1 MTGTAQEQQSAATSR
16 RIEPFAASVWPWVD
30 QMAERN
36 PEAVFFGG
44 GVPPTEAIPVARLRE
59 GADRAWAD
67 GAETLLYGE
76 VRGYR
81 PLRELIVERMAA
93 RGAIVDPADV
103 LITNGAQQGID
114 LAARIFIDPGDIV
127 LTEEPT
133 FMDALRVFRSH
144 EAEPVG
150 VPVDEEGLQVD
161 VLATLLDRLP
171 KRPKFL
177 YTMPTYQ
184 NPMGVSMSTAR
195 RRALV
200 DLARERGIVIVED
213 DPYGDLSYDGD
224 PPPTLKSLDPEVIFL
239 GTFSKVL
246 APGLR
251 VGWVASSPRL
261 REAFFNVKEGT
272 DIHNERI
279 MTRTVYHSARGFL
292 DEHIAATR
300 EIYRAPAR
308 RHAGWTRARD
318 ARRGALDDAA
328 RRVLPL
334 GHLARAIRDRRHAA
348 GRDGS
353 GCHLLAE
360 LVVLPRPLLDPVAA
374 IELLGAAGGADRGG
388 DAQAGGDDPGVSRP
402 GGCRGGWRGS
412 RPRCGWRR
420 RACRAANRRGTWR
433 CAR

>member
-1 MTGTAQEQQSAATSR
+1 VTGTAQERQSTETSR

-44 GVPPTEAIPVARLRE
+44 GVPPTEAIPIARLRE
-59 GADRAWAD
+59 GADQAWAD

-150 VPVDEEGLQVD
+150 VPVDDEGLQVEA
-161 VLATLLDRLP
+161 LAALLDRLP

-200 DLARERGIVIVED
+200 DLAQQRGIVIVED

-300 EIYRAPAR
+300 EIYRARRDAMLAGLDREMPAGVR
-308 RHAGWTRARD
+308 WTTPRGGFFLWVTLPEQCETDAMLPDATDRGVIYLPSSWFYPDRSWTRSLRLSFSAQPEERI
-318 ARRGALDDAA
+318 AEAMRR
-328 RRVLPL
+328 
-334 GHLARAIRDRRHAA
+334 
-348 GRDGS
+348 
-353 GCHLLAE
+353 LAE
-360 LVVLPRPLLDPVAA
+360 TISAY
-374 IELLGAAGGADRGG
+374 
-388 DAQAGGDDPGVSRP
+388 
-402 GGCRGGWRGS
+402 
-412 RPRCGWRR
+412 
-420 RACRAANRRGTWR
+420 
-433 CAR
+433 

>member
-16 RIEPFAASVWPWVD
+16 RIEPFAASVWSWVD

-44 GVPPTEAIPVARLRE
+44 GVPPTEAIPIARLRE

-81 PLRELIVERMAA
+81 PLRDLIVERMGA
-93 RGAIVDPADV
+93 RGAIVDPADI

-150 VPVDEEGLQVD
+150 VPVDDEGLQVE
-161 VLATLLDRLP
+161 VLVALLDRLP

-200 DLARERGIVIVED
+200 DLARERGLVIVED

-251 VGWVASSPRL
+251 VGWVASSARL

-292 DEHIAATR
+292 DEHIVATR
-300 EIYRAPAR
+300 EIYRARRDAMLAGLEREMPAGVR
-308 RHAGWTRARD
+308 WTTPRGGFFLWVTLPEQCETDAMLPDATDRGVIYLPSSWFYPDRSWTRSLRLNFSAQPDERI
-318 ARRGALDDAA
+318 AEAMRR
-328 RRVLPL
+328 
-334 GHLARAIRDRRHAA
+334 
-348 GRDGS
+348 
-353 GCHLLAE
+353 LAE
-360 LVVLPRPLLDPVAA
+360 TINAY
-374 IELLGAAGGADRGG
+374 
-388 DAQAGGDDPGVSRP
+388 
-402 GGCRGGWRGS
+402 
-412 RPRCGWRR
+412 
-420 RACRAANRRGTWR
+420 
-433 CAR
+433 

>member
-1 MTGTAQEQQSAATSR
+1 MTRTAQEQQSAATSR

-30 QMAERN
+30 RMAERN

-67 GAETLLYGE
+67 GAEILLYGE

-81 PLRELIVERMAA
+81 PLRDLIVERMAA
-93 RGAIVDPADV
+93 RGAVVDPADV

-150 VPVDEEGLQVD
+150 VPVDDEGIQVD
-161 VLATLLDRLP
+161 ALATLLDRLP

-184 NPMGVSMSTAR
+184 NPMGVSLSTAR

-200 DLARERGIVIVED
+200 DLARERGLVIIED

-261 REAFFNVKEGT
+261 RGAFFNVKEGT

-292 DEHIAATR
+292 DEHIAVTR
-300 EIYRAPAR
+300 EIYRGRRDAMLAGLEREMPAGVR
-308 RHAGWTRARD
+308 WTTPRGGFFLWVTLPDQYETDAMLPDATDRGVIYLPSSWFYPDRSWTRSMRLNFSAQPEERI
-318 ARRGALDDAA
+318 AEAMRR
-328 RRVLPL
+328 L
-334 GHLARAIRDRRHAA
+334 GETIRA
-348 GRDGS
+348 
-353 GCHLLAE
+353 
-360 LVVLPRPLLDPVAA
+360 V
-374 IELLGAAGGADRGG
+374 
-388 DAQAGGDDPGVSRP
+388 
-402 GGCRGGWRGS
+402 
-412 RPRCGWRR
+412 
-420 RACRAANRRGTWR
+420 
-433 CAR
+433 

>member
-213 DPYGDLSYDGD
+213 DPYGELSYDGD
-224 PPPTLKSLDPEVIFL
+224 PLPTLKSLDPEVIFL

-279 MTRTVYHSARGFL
+279 MTRTVYHSARDFL

-300 EIYRAPAR
+300 EIYRRPAR
-308 RHAGWTRARD
+308 RHAGWHWSERCPP
-318 ARRGALDDAA
+318 GC
-328 RRVLPL
+328 
-334 GHLARAIRDRRHAA
+334 A
-348 GRDGS
+348 GRRPHGGFFLWVTLPEQYETDAMLPDATDRGVIYLPS
-353 GCHLLAE
+353 SWFYPDRSWTRSLRLNFSAQPEERIAEAMRRLAE
-360 LVVLPRPLLDPVAA
+360 T
-374 IELLGAAGGADRGG
+374 I
-388 DAQAGGDDPGVSRP
+388 QAY
-402 GGCRGGWRGS
+402 
-412 RPRCGWRR
+412 
-420 RACRAANRRGTWR
+420 
-433 CAR
+433 

>member
-1 MTGTAQEQQSAATSR
+1 VTGTAQERQSTETSR

-44 GVPPTEAIPVARLRE
+44 GVPPTEAIPIARLRE
-59 GADRAWAD
+59 GADQAWAD

-150 VPVDEEGLQVD
+150 VPVDDEGLQVEA
-161 VLATLLDRLP
+161 LAALLDRLP

-200 DLARERGIVIVED
+200 DLAQERGIVIVED

-300 EIYRAPAR
+300 EIYRARRDAMLAGLDREMPAGVR
-308 RHAGWTRARD
+308 WTTPRGGFFLWVTLPEQCETDAMLPDATDRGVIYLPSSWFYPDRSWTRSLRLNFSAQPEERI
-318 ARRGALDDAA
+318 AEAMRR
-328 RRVLPL
+328 
-334 GHLARAIRDRRHAA
+334 
-348 GRDGS
+348 
-353 GCHLLAE
+353 LAE
-360 LVVLPRPLLDPVAA
+360 TISAY
-374 IELLGAAGGADRGG
+374 
-388 DAQAGGDDPGVSRP
+388 
-402 GGCRGGWRGS
+402 
-412 RPRCGWRR
+412 
-420 RACRAANRRGTWR
+420 
-433 CAR
+433 

>member
-1 MTGTAQEQQSAATSR
+1 VTDTVREQQNAATSR

-44 GVPPTEAIPVARLRE
+44 GVPPTEALPIARLRE

-81 PLRELIVERMAA
+81 PLRELIAERMAA

-150 VPVDEEGLQVD
+150 VPVDADGLQVE
-161 VLATLLDRLP
+161 VLAALLDRLP

-184 NPMGVSMSTAR
+184 NPMGVSMSTER

-200 DLARERGIVIVED
+200 DLARDRGIIIVED
-213 DPYGDLSYDGD
+213 DPYGEFSDGGD
-224 PPPTLKSLDPEVIFL
+224 PPPTLKSLDPEVVFL

-279 MTRTVYHSARGFL
+279 MTRTVYHAARGFL
-292 DEHIAATR
+292 DEHIATTR
-300 EIYRAPAR
+300 EIYRARRDAMLAGLEREMPAGVR
-308 RHAGWTRARD
+308 WTTPGGGFFLWVTLPEQCETDAMLPDATDRGVIYLPSSWFYPDRSWTRSLRLNFSAQPEERI
-318 ARRGALDDAA
+318 AEAMRR
-328 RRVLPL
+328 
-334 GHLARAIRDRRHAA
+334 
-348 GRDGS
+348 
-353 GCHLLAE
+353 LAE
-360 LVVLPRPLLDPVAA
+360 T
-374 IELLGAAGGADRGG
+374 I
-388 DAQAGGDDPGVSRP
+388 QAY
-402 GGCRGGWRGS
+402 
-412 RPRCGWRR
+412 
-420 RACRAANRRGTWR
+420 
-433 CAR
+433 

>member
-1 MTGTAQEQQSAATSR
+1 VTGTAQERQNMSTSR

-44 GVPPTEAIPVARLRE
+44 GVPPTEAIPVARLRQ

-81 PLRELIVERMAA
+81 PLRDLIVERMAS

-161 VLATLLDRLP
+161 VLATMLERLP

-177 YTMPTYQ
+177 YTMPTFQ

-195 RRALV
+195 RHALV
-200 DLARERGIVIVED
+200 ELAREWGFVIVED
-213 DPYGDLSYDGD
+213 DPYGDLSFDGD
-224 PPPTLKSLDPEVIFL
+224 PPPTLKSIDPEVIFL

-279 MTRTVYHSARGFL
+279 MTRTVYHSAQDFL

-300 EIYRAPAR
+300 EIYRR
-308 RHAGWTRARD
+308 RRDAMLAGLEQEMPEGVRWTTPHGGFFLWVTLPERYETDAMLPEATDRGVIYLPSSWFYPDRSWTRSMRLNFSAQPEDRI
-318 ARRGALDDAA
+318 AEAMRR
-328 RRVLPL
+328 
-334 GHLARAIRDRRHAA
+334 
-348 GRDGS
+348 
-353 GCHLLAE
+353 LAE
-360 LVVLPRPLLDPVAA
+360 TILAY
-374 IELLGAAGGADRGG
+374 
-388 DAQAGGDDPGVSRP
+388 
-402 GGCRGGWRGS
+402 
-412 RPRCGWRR
+412 
-420 RACRAANRRGTWR
+420 
-433 CAR
+433 

>member
-1 MTGTAQEQQSAATSR
+1 MTGTAQDRQSVATSR

-44 GVPPTEAIPVARLRE
+44 GVPPTEAIPVARLRA

-114 LAARIFIDPGDIV
+114 LAARIFIDPGDFV

-161 VLATLLDRLP
+161 ALATLLDRLP

-184 NPMGVSMSTAR
+184 NPMGVSMSAAR

-200 DLARERGIVIVED
+200 DLARERGLAIVED
-213 DPYGDLSYDGD
+213 DPYGELSYDGG
-224 PPPTLKSLDPEVIFL
+224 F
-239 GTFSKVL
+239 
-246 APGLR
+246 A
-251 VGWVASSPRL
+251 
-261 REAFFNVKEGT
+261 T
-272 DIHNERI
+272 DTEI
-279 MTRTVYHSARGFL
+279 AR
-292 DEHIAATR
+292 
-300 EIYRAPAR
+300 
-308 RHAGWTRARD
+308 
-318 ARRGALDDAA
+318 
-328 RRVLPL
+328 
-334 GHLARAIRDRRHAA
+334 
-348 GRDGS
+348 S
-353 GCHLLAE
+353 GCHL
-360 LVVLPRPLLDPVAA
+360 PRHLLQGAGAGVARRVGG
-374 IELLGAAGGADRGG
+374 IITAAARGILQCQRGDGHPQRADHDADRLPLR
-388 DAQAGGDDPGVSRP
+388 AGFSR
-402 GGCRGGWRGS
+402 
-412 RPRCGWRR
+412 
-420 RACRAANRRGTWR
+420 
-433 CAR
+433 

>member
-1 MTGTAQEQQSAATSR
+1 VTDTIQEQQSAATSR

-150 VPVDEEGLQVD
+150 IPVDGEGLQVD
-161 VLATLLDRLP
+161 MLAALLDRLP

-184 NPMGVSMSTAR
+184 NPMGVSMSPAR
-195 RRALV
+195 QRALV
-200 DLARERGIVIVED
+200 DLAREQGIAIVED

-300 EIYRAPAR
+300 EIYRARRDAMLAGLEREMPAGVR
-308 RHAGWTRARD
+308 WTTPHGGFFLWVTLPEQCETDAMLPDATDRGVIYLPSSWFYPDRSWTRSLRLNFSAQPEERI
-318 ARRGALDDAA
+318 AEAMRR
-328 RRVLPL
+328 
-334 GHLARAIRDRRHAA
+334 
-348 GRDGS
+348 
-353 GCHLLAE
+353 LAE
-360 LVVLPRPLLDPVAA
+360 T
-374 IELLGAAGGADRGG
+374 I
-388 DAQAGGDDPGVSRP
+388 QAF
-402 GGCRGGWRGS
+402 
-412 RPRCGWRR
+412 
-420 RACRAANRRGTWR
+420 
-433 CAR
+433 

>member
-1 MTGTAQEQQSAATSR
+1 VTDTMQEQQSAATSR

-150 VPVDEEGLQVD
+150 IPVDAEGLQVD
-161 VLATLLDRLP
+161 MLAALLDRLP

-184 NPMGVSMSTAR
+184 NPMGVSMSPAR
-195 RRALV
+195 QRALV
-200 DLARERGIVIVED
+200 DLAREQGIAIVED

-300 EIYRAPAR
+300 EIYRARRDAMLAGLEREMPAGVR
-308 RHAGWTRARD
+308 WTTPHGGFFLWVTLPEQCETDAMLPDATDRGVIYLPSSWFYPDRSWTRSLRLNFSAQPEERI
-318 ARRGALDDAA
+318 AEAMRR
-328 RRVLPL
+328 
-334 GHLARAIRDRRHAA
+334 
-348 GRDGS
+348 
-353 GCHLLAE
+353 LAE
-360 LVVLPRPLLDPVAA
+360 T
-374 IELLGAAGGADRGG
+374 I
-388 DAQAGGDDPGVSRP
+388 QAY
-402 GGCRGGWRGS
+402 
-412 RPRCGWRR
+412 
-420 RACRAANRRGTWR
+420 
-433 CAR
+433 

>member
-1 MTGTAQEQQSAATSR
+1 VTGTAPEQQSAVTSR

-30 QMAERN
+30 QMAKRN

-59 GADRAWAD
+59 GADQAWAD
-67 GAETLLYGE
+67 GAEILLYGE

-114 LAARIFIDPGDIV
+114 LAARIFVDPGDIV

-150 VPVDEEGLQVD
+150 VPVDDEGLQVD
-161 VLATLLDRLP
+161 ILAALLDRLP
-171 KRPKFL
+171 RRPKFL

-184 NPMGVSMSTAR
+184 NPMGVSLSTAR
-195 RRALV
+195 RRALI
-200 DLARERGIVIVED
+200 DLAREREIIIVED

-279 MTRTVYHSARGFL
+279 MTRTVYHAASGFL
-292 DEHIAATR
+292 DDHISATR
-300 EIYRAPAR
+300 ENYRARRDAMLAGLEREMPAGVR
-308 RHAGWTRARD
+308 WTTPHGGFFLWVTLPEQYETDAMLPDATDRGVIYLPSSWFYPDRSWTRSLRLNFSAQPEERI
-318 ARRGALDDAA
+318 AEAMRR
-328 RRVLPL
+328 
-334 GHLARAIRDRRHAA
+334 
-348 GRDGS
+348 
-353 GCHLLAE
+353 LAE
-360 LVVLPRPLLDPVAA
+360 T
-374 IELLGAAGGADRGG
+374 I
-388 DAQAGGDDPGVSRP
+388 QAY
-402 GGCRGGWRGS
+402 
-412 RPRCGWRR
+412 
-420 RACRAANRRGTWR
+420 
-433 CAR
+433 

>member
-1 MTGTAQEQQSAATSR
+1 VTGTAQEQQSAATSR

-44 GVPPTEAIPVARLRE
+44 GVPPTEAIPIARLRE

-81 PLRELIVERMAA
+81 PLRDLIVERMGA
-93 RGAIVDPADV
+93 RGAIVDPADI

-150 VPVDEEGLQVD
+150 VPVDDEGLQVE
-161 VLATLLDRLP
+161 VLVALLDRLP

-200 DLARERGIVIVED
+200 DLARERGLVIVED

-251 VGWVASSPRL
+251 VGWVASSARL

-292 DEHIAATR
+292 DEHIVATR
-300 EIYRAPAR
+300 EIYRARRDAMLAGLEREMPAGVR
-308 RHAGWTRARD
+308 WTTPRGGFFLWVTLPERCETDAMLPNATDRGVIYLPSSWFYPDRSWTRSLRLNFSAQPEERI
-318 ARRGALDDAA
+318 AEAMRR
-328 RRVLPL
+328 
-334 GHLARAIRDRRHAA
+334 
-348 GRDGS
+348 
-353 GCHLLAE
+353 LAE
-360 LVVLPRPLLDPVAA
+360 TINAY
-374 IELLGAAGGADRGG
+374 
-388 DAQAGGDDPGVSRP
+388 
-402 GGCRGGWRGS
+402 
-412 RPRCGWRR
+412 
-420 RACRAANRRGTWR
+420 
-433 CAR
+433 

>member
-1 MTGTAQEQQSAATSR
+1 VTGTAQERQSAVTSR

-67 GAETLLYGE
+67 GAEILLYGE

-114 LAARIFIDPGDIV
+114 LAARIFVDPGDLV

-150 VPVDEEGLQVD
+150 VPVDDEGLQVD
-161 VLATLLDRLP
+161 VLAALLDRLP

-200 DLARERGIVIVED
+200 DLARERRLVIIED

-292 DEHIAATR
+292 DEHVAATR
-300 EIYRAPAR
+300 EIYRARRDAMLAGLEREMPAGVR
-308 RHAGWTRARD
+308 WTTPHGGFFLWVTLPEKCETDAMLPGATDRGVIYLPSSWFYPDRSWTRSLRLNFSAQPEERIVE
-318 ARRGALDDAA
+318 AMRR
-328 RRVLPL
+328 
-334 GHLARAIRDRRHAA
+334 
-348 GRDGS
+348 
-353 GCHLLAE
+353 LAE
-360 LVVLPRPLLDPVAA
+360 T
-374 IELLGAAGGADRGG
+374 I
-388 DAQAGGDDPGVSRP
+388 QAF
-402 GGCRGGWRGS
+402 
-412 RPRCGWRR
+412 
-420 RACRAANRRGTWR
+420 
-433 CAR
+433 

>member
-1 MTGTAQEQQSAATSR
+1 VTGTAQEQQSVATSR

-59 GADRAWAD
+59 GADLAWAD
-67 GAETLLYGE
+67 GAEALLYGE
-76 VRGYR
+76 VRGYQ

-127 LTEEPT
+127 VTEEPT

-150 VPVDEEGLQVD
+150 VPVDEEGLQVE
-161 VLATLLDRLP
+161 VLAALLDRLP
-171 KRPKFL
+171 TRPKFL

-184 NPMGVSMSTAR
+184 NPTGISMSTAR
-195 RRALV
+195 RHALI
-200 DLARERGIVIVED
+200 DLAQERGIVIVED
-213 DPYGDLSYDGD
+213 DPYGELSYDGG
-224 PPPTLKSLDPEVIFL
+224 PPPTLKSLDSEVIFL

-279 MTRTVYHSARGFL
+279 MTRTIYHSARGFL

-300 EIYRAPAR
+300 EIYRARRDAMLAGLEREMPAGVR
-308 RHAGWTRARD
+308 WTTPQGGFFLWVTLPEQCETDAMLPDATDRGVIYLPSSWFYPDRSWTRSLRLNFSAQPEKRI
-318 ARRGALDDAA
+318 AEAMRR
-328 RRVLPL
+328 
-334 GHLARAIRDRRHAA
+334 
-348 GRDGS
+348 
-353 GCHLLAE
+353 LAE
-360 LVVLPRPLLDPVAA
+360 T
-374 IELLGAAGGADRGG
+374 I
-388 DAQAGGDDPGVSRP
+388 QAS
-402 GGCRGGWRGS
+402 
-412 RPRCGWRR
+412 
-420 RACRAANRRGTWR
+420 
-433 CAR
+433 

>member
-1 MTGTAQEQQSAATSR
+1 VTGAAQDRQSATTSR

-44 GVPPTEAIPVARLRE
+44 GVPPTEAIPVDRLRE
-59 GADRAWAD
+59 GADHAWAD
-67 GAETLLYGE
+67 GAEILLYGE

-114 LAARIFIDPGDIV
+114 LAARVFVDPGDIV

-161 VLATLLDRLP
+161 VLASLLDRLP

-200 DLARERGIVIVED
+200 DLARERGLVIVED

-300 EIYRAPAR
+300 EIYRGRRDAMLAGLEREMPAGVR
-308 RHAGWTRARD
+308 WTTPRGGFFLWVTLPNRYETDTMLPDATDRGVIYLPSSWFYPDRSWTRSMRLNFSAQSEERI
-318 ARRGALDDAA
+318 AEAMRR
-328 RRVLPL
+328 
-334 GHLARAIRDRRHAA
+334 LAEAIRAY
-348 GRDGS
+348 
-353 GCHLLAE
+353 
-360 LVVLPRPLLDPVAA
+360 
-374 IELLGAAGGADRGG
+374 
-388 DAQAGGDDPGVSRP
+388 
-402 GGCRGGWRGS
+402 
-412 RPRCGWRR
+412 
-420 RACRAANRRGTWR
+420 
-433 CAR
+433 

>member
-1 MTGTAQEQQSAATSR
+1 VTGTAQERQSTETSR

-44 GVPPTEAIPVARLRE
+44 GVPPTEAIPIARLRE
-59 GADRAWAD
+59 GADQAWAD

-150 VPVDEEGLQVD
+150 VPVDDEGLQVE
-161 VLATLLDRLP
+161 VLAALLDRLP

-184 NPMGVSMSTAR
+184 NPMGVSMSTVR

-200 DLARERGIVIVED
+200 DLARERGLVIVED

-300 EIYRAPAR
+300 EIYRARRDAMLAGLEREMPAGVR
-308 RHAGWTRARD
+308 WTTPRGGFFLWVTLPEQCETDAMLPDATDRGVIYLPSSWFYPDRSWTRSLRLNFSAQPEERI
-318 ARRGALDDAA
+318 AEAMRR
-328 RRVLPL
+328 
-334 GHLARAIRDRRHAA
+334 
-348 GRDGS
+348 
-353 GCHLLAE
+353 LAE
-360 LVVLPRPLLDPVAA
+360 TISAY
-374 IELLGAAGGADRGG
+374 
-388 DAQAGGDDPGVSRP
+388 
-402 GGCRGGWRGS
+402 
-412 RPRCGWRR
+412 
-420 RACRAANRRGTWR
+420 
-433 CAR
+433 

>member
-1 MTGTAQEQQSAATSR
+1 VTGTAPEQQSAVTSR

-114 LAARIFIDPGDIV
+114 LAARIFVDPGDIV

-150 VPVDEEGLQVD
+150 VPVDDEGLQVD
-161 VLATLLDRLP
+161 ILAALLDRLP
-171 KRPKFL
+171 RRPKFL

-184 NPMGVSMSTAR
+184 NPMGVSLSTAR
-195 RRALV
+195 RRALI
-200 DLARERGIVIVED
+200 DLAREREIIIVED

-279 MTRTVYHSARGFL
+279 MTRTVYHAASGFL
-292 DEHIAATR
+292 DDHISATR
-300 EIYRAPAR
+300 ENYRARRDAMLAGLEREMPAGVR
-308 RHAGWTRARD
+308 WTTPHGGFFLWVTLPEQYETDAMLPDATDRGVIYLPSSWFYPDRSWTRSLRLNFSAQPEERI
-318 ARRGALDDAA
+318 AEAMRR
-328 RRVLPL
+328 
-334 GHLARAIRDRRHAA
+334 
-348 GRDGS
+348 
-353 GCHLLAE
+353 LAE
-360 LVVLPRPLLDPVAA
+360 T
-374 IELLGAAGGADRGG
+374 I
-388 DAQAGGDDPGVSRP
+388 QAY
-402 GGCRGGWRGS
+402 
-412 RPRCGWRR
+412 
-420 RACRAANRRGTWR
+420 
-433 CAR
+433 

>member
-1 MTGTAQEQQSAATSR
+1 VTGTAQERQSTETSR

-44 GVPPTEAIPVARLRE
+44 GVPPTEAIPIARLRE
-59 GADRAWAD
+59 GADQAWAD

-150 VPVDEEGLQVD
+150 VPVDDEGLQVEA
-161 VLATLLDRLP
+161 LAALLDRLP

-200 DLARERGIVIVED
+200 DLAQERGIVIVED
-213 DPYGDLSYDGD
+213 DPYGDLSYEGD

-279 MTRTVYHSARGFL
+279 MTRTVFHSARGFL

-300 EIYRAPAR
+300 EIYRAR
-308 RHAGWTRARD
+308 RDAMLAGLEREMPTGVRWTTPRGGFFVWVTLPEQCETDAMLPDATDRGVIYLPSSWFYPDRSWTRSLRLNFSAQPEERI
-318 ARRGALDDAA
+318 AEAMRR
-328 RRVLPL
+328 
-334 GHLARAIRDRRHAA
+334 
-348 GRDGS
+348 
-353 GCHLLAE
+353 LAE
-360 LVVLPRPLLDPVAA
+360 TISAY
-374 IELLGAAGGADRGG
+374 
-388 DAQAGGDDPGVSRP
+388 
-402 GGCRGGWRGS
+402 
-412 RPRCGWRR
+412 
-420 RACRAANRRGTWR
+420 
-433 CAR
+433 

>member
-1 MTGTAQEQQSAATSR
+1 MTGTAQEQQSAVTSR

-30 QMAERN
+30 RMAERN

-44 GVPPTEAIPVARLRE
+44 GVPPTEAIPIARLRE

-161 VLATLLDRLP
+161 VLAALLDRLP

-195 RRALV
+195 RRALI
-200 DLARERGIVIVED
+200 DLAQERGIVIVED

-300 EIYRAPAR
+300 EIYRARRDAMLAGLEREMPAGVR
-308 RHAGWTRARD
+308 WTTPRGGFFLWVTLPEQCETDAMLPDATDRGVIYLPSSWFYPDRSWTRSLRLNFSAQPEERI
-318 ARRGALDDAA
+318 AEAMRR
-328 RRVLPL
+328 
-334 GHLARAIRDRRHAA
+334 
-348 GRDGS
+348 
-353 GCHLLAE
+353 LAE
-360 LVVLPRPLLDPVAA
+360 T
-374 IELLGAAGGADRGG
+374 I
-388 DAQAGGDDPGVSRP
+388 QAS
-402 GGCRGGWRGS
+402 
-412 RPRCGWRR
+412 
-420 RACRAANRRGTWR
+420 
-433 CAR
+433 

>member
-1 MTGTAQEQQSAATSR
+1 MTGTASEEQSAITSR
-16 RIEPFAASVWPWVD
+16 RIEPFAASVWPWVH
-30 QMAERN
+30 QMADRN
-36 PEAVFFGG
+36 PKAVFFGG

-81 PLRELIVERMAA
+81 PLRELIAERMAS
-93 RGAIVDPADV
+93 RGAIVDPADI

-150 VPVDEEGLQVD
+150 VPVDDEGLQVD
-161 VLATLLDRLP
+161 ALAALLDRLP

-184 NPMGVSMSTAR
+184 NPMGVSMSMAR
-195 RRALV
+195 RLALV
-200 DLARERGIVIVED
+200 DLVRERGIAIVED

-279 MTRTVYHSARGFL
+279 MTRTVYHSALGFL
-292 DEHIAATR
+292 DAHIAASSELYRRRRDAMLNALELEMPAGVRWTTPR
-300 EIYRAPAR
+300 GGFFLWVTLPDPYETDTMLPDATDRGVIYLPSSWFYPDRS
-308 RHAGWTRARD
+308 WTRSMRLNFSSQPEERIAEAMRT
-318 ARRGALDDAA
+318 
-328 RRVLPL
+328 
-334 GHLARAIRDRRHAA
+334 LAEAIRAF
-348 GRDGS
+348 
-353 GCHLLAE
+353 
-360 LVVLPRPLLDPVAA
+360 
-374 IELLGAAGGADRGG
+374 
-388 DAQAGGDDPGVSRP
+388 
-402 GGCRGGWRGS
+402 
-412 RPRCGWRR
+412 
-420 RACRAANRRGTWR
+420 
-433 CAR
+433 